1 MKTLPIL
8 ILISMLTF
16 SCNSKKNLS
25 SDAIKR
31 VWMLTEFK
39 TFSKEYFIKQQ
50 AFLDLTNEKIAAS
63 KMGCNN
69 LSFPY
74 VIKNNSQISFSD
86 GIATEMFCQDM
97 QLESQFSKAIVQNFT
112 YSIEAHKLTLSFKNG
127 EKIVFIAQDW
137 D

>member
-1 MKTLPIL
+1 MKTLHIL

-16 SCNSKKNLS
+16 SCSSKKNAMS
-25 SDAIKR
+25 PTTKR

-39 TFSKEYFIKQQ
+39 TFSKEYFINQQ
-50 AFLDLTNEKIAAS
+50 AFLDLTNEKTAAS

-97 QLESQFSKAIVQNFT
+97 QLENQFSKAIVQSFT
-112 YSIEAHKLTLSFKNG
+112 YSIEGHKLTLTSKNG